1 MVAQAGFHLF
11 ALLLYCL
18 LGVHAQLYRGR
29 TRVCVG
35 VARSTSNHTAMI
47 LFMLLASAAIETGQT
62 PDVWPLPANAEGG
75 STSISIAPSNIFFK
89 MSGSQSSPILQSA
102 FKRYTA
108 ITFPHSISVSR
119 SASSGGK
126 VSSLI
131 VSVLD
136 LDESHP
142 TITTDES
149 YSLRIEQSS
158 ALLKANTVYGVLR
171 GLETFSQLVMFDFEK
186 EGYTI
191 DNGPW
196 RITDAP
202 RFPHRG

>member
-1 MVAQAGFHLF
+1 M
-11 ALLLYCL
+11 
-18 LGVHAQLYRGR
+18 
-29 TRVCVG
+29 
-35 VARSTSNHTAMI
+35 
-47 LFMLLASAAIETGQT
+47 
-62 PDVWPLPANAEGG
+62 
-75 STSISIAPSNIFFK
+75 
-89 MSGSQSSPILQSA
+89 
-102 FKRYTA
+102 
-108 ITFPHSISVSR
+108 
-119 SASSGGK
+119 
-126 VSSLI
+126 
-131 VSVLD
+131 SVLD

-149 YSLRIEQSS
+149 YSLRIEQSI